1 MDKAPILIQFLV
13 NGKDTIVERQRHSSA
28 QVAHDAIKW
37 LDEKRDKNKPFILM
51 YQFKAPH
58 RPWEPDEE
66 FKSLFT
72 DGDLPPPVNF
82 NDDYNG
88 REAAKKQWMEIENHM
103 NRRDLKIDPPEGL
116 SRYELNEYYSY
127 GNQGEFWT
135 PNDTLQGA
143 ALKNWKYQRYI
154 KDYLRCVA
162 GVDKAVGK
170 MIDYLEENNLSEN
183 TVIIYTSDQGFYL
196 GEHGWFDKRWMYEES
211 LKMPFL
217 ISYPK
222 IVEPES
228 INSNLLLNI
237 DFAPTLLDLAGIDI
251 PKEMQGQSFVPQLK
265 SNFDDVR
272 DAVYYH
278 YYEYPKWHMVQPH
291 YGIRTSRY
299 KLIHFYYDMDEW
311 ELYDLETD
319 PNEMNNLYGNSNYNT
334 LIKKL
339 KKRLKK
345 LQRQYKDDMTL
356 EEMREMTDM
365 IVERIYNE
373 ENLNTR

>member
-1 MDKAPILIQFLV
+1 ML
-13 NGKDTIVERQRHSSA
+13 
-28 QVAHDAIKW
+28 
-37 LDEKRDKNKPFILM
+37 
-51 YQFKAPH
+51 
-58 RPWEPDEE
+58 
-66 FKSLFT
+66 
-72 DGDLPPPVNF
+72 
-82 NDDYNG
+82 
-88 REAAKKQWMEIENHM
+88 
-103 NRRDLKIDPPEGL
+103 
-116 SRYELNEYYSY
+116 
-127 GNQGEFWT
+127 
-135 PNDTLQGA
+135 
-143 ALKNWKYQRYI
+143 
-154 KDYLRCVA
+154 
-162 GVDKAVGK
+162 
-170 MIDYLEENNLSEN
+170 DYLEENNLSEN
-183 TVIIYTSDQGFYL
+183 TVVIYTSDQGFYL

-217 ISYPK
+217 VSYPK
-222 IVEPES
+222 IIKPKS
-228 INSNLLLNI
+228 TNSNLLLNI

-251 PKEMQGQSFVPQLK
+251 PKDMQGQSFVPQLK

-345 LQRQYKDDMTL
+345 LQKQYKDDMTL
-356 EEMREMTDM
+356 EEMRQMTDM